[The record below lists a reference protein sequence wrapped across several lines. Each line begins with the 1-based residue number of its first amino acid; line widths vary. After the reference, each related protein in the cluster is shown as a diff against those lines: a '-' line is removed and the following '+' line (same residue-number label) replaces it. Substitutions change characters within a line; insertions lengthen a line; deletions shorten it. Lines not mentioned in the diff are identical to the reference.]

1 MKENVVGKDECG
13 TFAKYLKET
22 FECEYE
28 FIEDKVEEMPIARP
42 RPDDT
47 DDYEGWVPNH
57 DNDTNTNGSQLQRG
71 PLEHNPTAGLQSPAS
86 PTLPP
91 QGRFCRRKMQD
102 GLSQIFKFASPTIIS
117 ETIQPYTAGHV
128 GKPRNQEIEPKPDVG
143 PDKLQNMRREDHFHK
158 VDDNPCFFELV
169 VDESVSN
176 IEFQMGSPDQGDGE
190 SSGSWTSEADRYR
203 YDEDITNDGPAV
215 QWEVLKCSLI
225 QGYIHADIRATA
237 QKWADIAAK
246 SNKTREEK
254 DKEQDE
260 SEVIG
265 QIQSLLEPQHRG
277 RCLFMEDDM
286 HDCGVEMNQNEE
298 ESIEYEDVYADPRPI
313 DTSIAFLDVE
323 DIEVNVNEIDEN
335 KEFLDEVIEV
345 ALDSGAG
352 DHVAAPKEAPAY
364 TMEESPGS
372 LAGQHFTGAGGHR
385 MKNQGQIRMRL
396 RADNGKKGRDIMTTF
411 QMAQVTRP
419 LMSVS
424 KVCDSGLWVKID
436 KDMATIMDTNNKEVC
451 RFLRR
456 GGLYV
461 AKMRMRNPHYKPS
474 QSFPRPGKK

>member
-1 MKENVVGKDECG
+1 MA
-13 TFAKYLKET
+13 T
-22 FECEYE
+22 
-28 FIEDKVEEMPIARP
+28 
-42 RPDDT
+42 
-47 DDYEGWVPNH
+47 
-57 DNDTNTNGSQLQRG
+57 S
-71 PLEHNPTAGLQSPAS
+71 
-86 PTLPP
+86 
-91 QGRFCRRKMQD
+91 
-102 GLSQIFKFASPTIIS
+102 
-117 ETIQPYTAGHV
+117 
-128 GKPRNQEIEPKPDVG
+128 RNQEIEPKPAMG
-143 PDKLQNMRREDHFHK
+143 PDKLQNMRMEDHFHK
-158 VDDNPCFFELV
+158 VDDDPCFFELV

-190 SSGSWTSEADRYR
+190 SSGSWTSEVDKYR

-215 QWEVLKCSLI
+215 QWEVLKCSVI
-225 QGYIHADIRATA
+225 QGYIHEDIRAKA
-237 QKWADIAAK
+237 QEWKDIADR
-246 SNKTREEK
+246 SNRIREEK
-254 DKEQDE
+254 DKERDAAE
-260 SEVIG
+260 G
-265 QIQSLLEPQHRG
+265 QRHRG
-277 RCLFMEDDM
+277 RCLFMEIDM
-286 HDCGVEMNQNEE
+286 HDCGDMADQNEE

-385 MKNQGQIRMRL
+385 MKNQGQIRLRL

-474 QSFPRPGKK
+474 QSFPRQGKK